1 MNMLGVSCLYRRKW
15 GDFSATYCRVMV
27 FDHAQIQSAQEK
39 IFADKAYKAYYAV
52 RCSSGSVIPQD
63 TEQYGICN

>member
-1 MNMLGVSCLYRRKW
+1 
-15 GDFSATYCRVMV
+15 MV